1 MASPYSRLCAVQR
14 DVALAGRHDAVLSQ
28 MRACYMMYSTYEHVE
43 TCLAVAVHFLRH
55 APNCSSAVDSPRCC
69 LPAIQTRPSR
79 NHSDAFCCFVPSYH
93 EAIAKMTKQW
103 AQSCTHRI
111 SSVPRLGHPVSA
123 VTGPCSRSRKPQT
136 KGSSTPGP
144 LLMLPL
150 QNSQPSSPT
159 TITRAACTPRTAPA
173 APRCRTRR
181 AAARPPRSETPRR
194 PCRAGRW
201 RGRRACTCPAPRP

>member
-1 MASPYSRLCAVQR
+1 MLQIV
-14 DVALAGRHDAVLSQ
+14 
-28 MRACYMMYSTYEHVE
+28 
-43 TCLAVAVHFLRH
+43 
-55 APNCSSAVDSPRCC
+55 SSAVDSPRCC
-69 LPAIQTRPSR
+69 RSSKLVRVETTLM
-79 NHSDAFCCFVPSYH
+79 HSDASFLR
-93 EAIAKMTKQW
+93 IMRQRKMAKQW

-150 QNSQPSSPT
+150 QISQPSSPT

-181 AAARPPRSETPRR
+181 AAPRPPRSETPRR